1 MSQFIELKDIE
12 MIIRRSKKEQSKK
25 IPQEITIKNNSLM
38 VMKMLENF
46 NKPVS
51 TIKDLLDDK
60 EVAEY
65 LKDKSVST
73 KKNYYLIL
81 RDIAIYDKIVNG
93 SDNDKVI
100 DEFYKKV
107 GALDQSKKTD
117 EAKGKMSEK
126 KTIKME
132 LTDADIE
139 TLLKLLKENGLHKEF
154 VIFSILNQYPYRAE
168 IATLKLISLKE
179 YNQLKKTN
187 TLGKTN
193 YLINGT
199 RKMSI
204 SRGDYKTA
212 ETYGRIETEMTGNA
226 KKVLK
231 EYIKSNNITDGQSLF
246 GLTNDELVK
255 RLSYITNKYL
265 KVSLSV
271 NSLAKL
277 TIRRNIIALHK
288 TEQYKSAVET
298 EKTRMDKA
306 VMEQLAQ
313 IRGTSTEILY
323 NSYLRD

>member
-1 MSQFIELKDIE
+1 MEGFIELKDIE

-38 VMKMLENF
+38 IMKMLENF
-46 NKPVS
+46 KKPVS
-51 TIKDLLDDK
+51 NIDNLMDDK
-60 EVAEY
+60 EINEY
-65 LKDKSVST
+65 LKEKSVST

-93 SDNDKVI
+93 RKNDKII

-107 GALDQSKKTD
+107 GALDKSKKTD
-117 EAKGKMSEK
+117 EAKGKMDEK
-126 KTIKME
+126 KTIKMD

-139 TLLKLLKENGLHKEF
+139 TLLKLLKENGHHKEF
-154 VIFSILNQYPYRAE
+154 VIFSILNQYPFRAE

-179 YNQLKKTN
+179 YNKLKKTN
-187 TLGKTN
+187 ALGKNN

-204 SRGDYKTA
+204 SRGEFKTA

-226 KKVLK
+226 KRVLK
-231 EYIKSNNITDGQSLF
+231 DFIKSNNITEGQSLF
-246 GLTNDELVK
+246 GFTNDEMIK

-277 TIRRNIIALHK
+277 TIRRNITALHK

-298 EKTRMDKA
+298 EKARMDRA
-306 VMEQLAQ
+306 VMEQLAG

-323 NSYLRD
+323 NSYLRN